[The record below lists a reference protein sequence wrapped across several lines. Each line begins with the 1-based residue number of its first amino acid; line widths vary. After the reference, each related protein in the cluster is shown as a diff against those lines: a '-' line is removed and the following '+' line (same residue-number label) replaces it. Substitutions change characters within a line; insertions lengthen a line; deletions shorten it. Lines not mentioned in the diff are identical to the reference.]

1 MKIAFDIE
9 ANGLDPTEIFC
20 IAAKVIGQD
29 VSEFWT
35 PDTVRYFP

>member
-9 ANGLDPTEIFC
+9 TDGLDATKIHC